1 MRNTTD
7 NNGTPML
14 CTYPKFGCA
23 KTPPPGY
30 AECSRQCGHDGPCAM
45 DFAPTIIGEAERLL
59 LGVRG
64 TCQRLADDL
73 GLKPEQVTPD
83 YMVLPWRMYW
93 GWIIGRYSTY
103 YPFSYAKKRTR
114 VTLNIF
120 RLVPKVHWTVVKE
133 TE

>member
-7 NNGTPML
+7 NNGHTPHTPM
-14 CTYPKFGCA
+14 FGCA
-23 KTPPPGY
+23 NTPPPGY

-45 DFAPTIIGEAERLL
+45 DFAPTIIGEAERLYIE
-59 LGVRG
+59 
-64 TCQRLADDL
+64 TTAACQRVGDACEPSR
-73 GLKPEQVTPD
+73 GPVAPD

-93 GWIIGRYSTY
+93 GWIFGRYSTY
-103 YPFSYAKKRTR
+103 YPFVCTR

-120 RLVPKVHWTVVKE
+120 LRVPKVHWTVVKE